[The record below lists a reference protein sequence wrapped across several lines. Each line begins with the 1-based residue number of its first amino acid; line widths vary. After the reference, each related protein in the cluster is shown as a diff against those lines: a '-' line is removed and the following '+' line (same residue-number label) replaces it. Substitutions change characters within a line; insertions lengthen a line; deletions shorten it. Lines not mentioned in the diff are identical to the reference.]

1 MMLLLNIRLNRV
13 SHIILLTV
21 NLQTVFLIYVN
32 LNVLFSFT
40 AKKTKIKHYLQIS
53 LRDKSGLGD

>member
-1 MMLLLNIRLNRV
+1 MMLLLKTELNRL
-13 SHIILLTV
+13 SHIILLKV

-40 AKKTKIKHYLQIS
+40 AKNPKQTK
-53 LRDKSGLGD
+53 

>member
-40 AKKTKIKHYLQIS
+40 AKKQNQK
-53 LRDKSGLGD
+53 

>member
-1 MMLLLNIRLNRV
+1 MMLLLKTELNRV

-40 AKKTKIKHYLQIS
+40 AKKPKQTKIIKHYLQIIQIY
-53 LRDKSGLGD
+53 L